1 LPNDTLHVAHCY
13 PYTTAKLRDYLSNL
27 VKNTPKKGISVV
39 RSVIGKSVGN
49 NPIELL
55 TITEP
60 IDRKQ
65 DNRKIIVVM
74 ARQHP
79 GETQGSYVCEG
90 MMDFLTGK
98 TKQAEFLRKNFI
110 LKVIPMVNPDGVIF
124 GNYRSNLMGY
134 DLNRKWDVYDK
145 DQCFPEVTCIK
156 QLIT

>member
-1 LPNDTLHVAHCY
+1 
-13 PYTTAKLRDYLSNL
+13 
-27 VKNTPKKGISVV
+27 
-39 RSVIGKSVGN
+39 
-49 NPIELL
+49 
-55 TITEP
+55 
-60 IDRKQ
+60 
-65 DNRKIIVVM
+65 
-74 ARQHP
+74 
-79 GETQGSYVCEG
+79 